1 MEIDS
6 KKEKL
11 TPLENV
17 DPDVLMYEKSEFVDD
32 ENFFIGNNYAELE
45 EAIEYVIDKPLK
57 CGFSGCGFC
66 SYRQLSEVE
75 GTIKNKKDSKQ
86 GKFFFINSIY

>member
-6 KKEKL
+6 GKEKL
-11 TPLENV
+11 TTLENV
-17 DPDVLMYEKSEFVDD
+17 DPDVLMYEKSELIDD

-45 EAIEYVIDKPLK
+45 EAIEYVIDRPLK

-66 SYRQLSEVE
+66 SYRQLDEAE
-75 GTIKNKKDSKQ
+75 GTVKNKDSKQ
-86 GKFFFINSIY
+86 GKFFFF